1 MNKNIDKIIKLINKA
16 NNNNERTDATV
27 YDKYILINALAEE
40 LKKECQLKIDFYDK
54 RDSRN

>member
-40 LKKECQLKIDFYDK
+40 LKKECQLKK
-54 RDSRN
+54 